1 MEAWAPRVDG
11 AAGEIKMEEEGGGS
25 IAPGVLDTFD
35 VETIIAK
42 GQLLVS
48 SSGAEFNDI
57 DMDPQERLALQK
69 QQLRETLGLAP
80 AKGASEGKKPS
91 SSMPTHKGDLFNV
104 GDMIDDKDLV
114 GGSGQNEE
122 EERKRKLKRKASEL
136 VDSMAPQVPKY
147 PPPPPP
153 PHPKP
158 RQDWIAEEKNV
169 AQVEG
174 GGAGEGAGGKELSAR
189 ERNQLRRKQRKMK
202 QDAAFAPPPP
212 PVAAAS
218 GGGNSEGGGGG
229 VTVTE
234 QPQDDKGRVVV
245 ESVKAAVSV
254 YINTYIYIY
263 KYKYI
268 CIHTSIYAHTFIPQ
282 NSLF

>member
-1 MEAWAPRVDG
+1 MSLSLSLSLSLFRVLVFTPSLPNLTPPPLASATTSPPLLQIGDLAKGAGLAAQNSILYRARLLLRSKSWDTRVAAAAAVEAVCRNMEAWAPRVDG

-25 IAPGVLDTFD
+25 VAAGVLDTFD

-80 AKGASEGKKPS
+80 AKGGSDGKKPPT

-122 EERKRKLKRKASEL
+122 EERKRKLKRKASDL
-136 VDSMAPQVPKY
+136 VESMAPQVPIY
-147 PPPPPP
+147 PPPSLL
-153 PHPKP
+153 PHLHRPHHQNPTKTGSLK
-158 RQDWIAEEKNV
+158 RKASCRSKEKE
-169 AQVEG
+169 QG
-174 GGAGEGAGGKELSAR
+174 KGETAR
-189 ERNQLRRKQRKMK
+189 
-202 QDAAFAPPPP
+202 
-212 PVAAAS
+212 S
-218 GGGNSEGGGGG
+218 
-229 VTVTE
+229 
-234 QPQDDKGRVVV
+234 
-245 ESVKAAVSV
+245 
-254 YINTYIYIY
+254 
-263 KYKYI
+263 
-268 CIHTSIYAHTFIPQ
+268 
-282 NSLF
+282 